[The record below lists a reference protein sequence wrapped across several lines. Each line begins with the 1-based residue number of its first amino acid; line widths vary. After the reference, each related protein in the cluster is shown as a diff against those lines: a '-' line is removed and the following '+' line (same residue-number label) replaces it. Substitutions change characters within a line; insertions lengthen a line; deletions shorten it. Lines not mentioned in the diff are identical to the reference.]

1 MIVGNKTII
10 HLRAKNSACKTR
22 SIVIR
27 HNKIFQNQ
35 PTVGTAV
42 DTSAVTAASA
52 SRDRQIGYYGWLA
65 RIGCPDMKNTEST
78 ITFENDIFRLVA
90 KSCYQRIFASRIEI
104 QMSSI

>member
-10 HLRAKNSACKTR
+10 HLRTKNSACKTR

-35 PTVGTAV
+35 PTIRTAV
-42 DTSAVTAASA
+42 DTSAVTIASPA
-52 SRDRQIGYYGWLA
+52 SNRQIGNYS
-65 RIGCPDMKNTEST
+65 RIVNISRPNVKNTKST
-78 ITFENDIFRLVA
+78 VTFKNDIFRLVA